1 MYTKISE
8 RTGVGRALCSM
19 GRRAVL
25 PLVSECGIR
34 DVRIGLVQSLLG
46 ISQDRGRAVLGLV
59 KWCGAK
65 GRADCGKKRSALH
78 RPPQCAASVC
88 AARCICH
95 RTAVHI
101 PVQCRTSGM
110 GIAVKMKWGV
120 LLEPQGRS
128 FSPVQPC
135 SGIQDSLLMI
145 KAKHSS
151 CPHVTHPQ
159 MWRCTVGN
167 PGIGIPDE
175 SEAKWWGLMRE

>member
-1 MYTKISE
+1 M
-8 RTGVGRALCSM
+8 RGGRCAL
-19 GRRAVL
+19 
-25 PLVSECGIR
+25 
-34 DVRIGLVQSLLG
+34 
-46 ISQDRGRAVLGLV
+46 
-59 KWCGAK
+59 WCGVVFPCVCRNAVS
-65 GRADCGKKRSALH
+65 GEFELVWCRVCGAFVGIGEASLWTGEMVWGEREGGLGEKT
-78 RPPQCAASVC
+78 QCAAS
-88 AARCICH
+88 ASAMRCICH

-110 GIAVKMKWGV
+110 GVAVKAKWGV

-145 KAKHSS
+145 KAKPGS

-175 SEAKWWGLMRE
+175 SEAKWWGLMRA

>member
-1 MYTKISE
+1 M
-8 RTGVGRALCSM
+8 
-19 GRRAVL
+19 
-25 PLVSECGIR
+25 
-34 DVRIGLVQSLLG
+34 
-46 ISQDRGRAVLGLV
+46 

-110 GIAVKMKWGV
+110 GVTVKMKWGV
-120 LLEPQGRS
+120 LLAPQGRG

-135 SGIQDSLLMI
+135 SGIQDSLLLI

-167 PGIGIPDE
+167 PGIGISDEPDFISLYFPLALLTTTTPVE
-175 SEAKWWGLMRE
+175 PERLCIYRADILGSPWQ

>member
-1 MYTKISE
+1 MDC
-8 RTGVGRALCSM
+8 RGVGVVLYGAARCSSACFRM
-19 GRRAVL
+19 RHQGRPNRSGAE
-25 PLVSECGIR
+25 LVGHF
-34 DVRIGLVQSLLG
+34 VRL
-46 ISQDRGRAVLGLV
+46 GRAVLGLV

-88 AARCICH
+88 AARCISH

-110 GIAVKMKWGV
+110 GVAVKMKWGV
-120 LLEPQGRS
+120 LLDPQGRS

-167 PGIGIPDE
+167 PGIGIPDKG
-175 SEAKWWGLMRE
+175 EAKWWGLMRA

>member
-1 MYTKISE
+1 MRGGRCALWGDALFSRLFQNAVSGASESVWCRACWAFRKIGESSPWTGEMVWGE
-8 RTGVGRALCSM
+8 REG
-19 GRRAVL
+19 
-25 PLVSECGIR
+25 
-34 DVRIGLVQSLLG
+34 GL
-46 ISQDRGRAVLGLV
+46 
-59 KWCGAK
+59 
-65 GRADCGKKRSALH
+65 GKKRSALH

-95 RTAVHI
+95 RTAVYI

-110 GIAVKMKWGV
+110 GVAVKMKWGV
-120 LLEPQGRS
+120 LLAPQGRG

-175 SEAKWWGLMRE
+175 SEAKWWGLMRA